1 MVAPICC
8 SLRGTSSKQKNNF
21 WGSYLKTGHYSITIM
36 LEMIMITMIIII
48 IIIIIIMTMIRIRD
62 QMVQSFASNQELVII
77 PSSGKGSSRLV
88 CIDVS
93 T

>member
-1 MVAPICC
+1 
-8 SLRGTSSKQKNNF
+8 
-21 WGSYLKTGHYSITIM
+21 
-36 LEMIMITMIIII
+36 MITMIIII

-93 T
+93 TLENKCWVPAHVGSHRNERADGRAKAAAAQP